1 MSYDRRGLLAVP
13 SSQRSQSSLSFWLT
27 RGTAENWVSA
37 AERKSPAD
45 CESRQSWANLSP
57 QFAPVC
63 MYGVG
68 EGCGGDGGWG
78 GEVLVLYSHME
89 EISTSCKTLIEV
101 HEVHNR
107 RFLELF

>member
-1 MSYDRRGLLAVP
+1 
-13 SSQRSQSSLSFWLT
+13 
-27 RGTAENWVSA
+27 
-37 AERKSPAD
+37 
-45 CESRQSWANLSP
+45 
-57 QFAPVC
+57 